1 MGCLNVFRM
10 VVSPRASHSF
20 RVPVVRYDVAAVR
33 KFLVADCT
41 FSVLLDDLSVEK
53 FPHLGGRSQFP
64 VSSGVMRIFDSLNAE
79 P

>member
-20 RVPVVRYDVAAVR
+20 RVPVVRYDVAAVG
-33 KFLVADCT
+33 KFLVTDCA
-41 FSVLLDDLSVEK
+41 FSVLLHDFAIKQL
-53 FPHLGGRSQFP
+53 PHLSRRPQFP
-64 VSSGVMRIFDSLNAE
+64 VSSGMMRIFDALNAE